1 MDILLIAKNMIV
13 SLIIILLISLS
24 GLSLTYLFAKDET
37 FLWRL
42 SAGNIVGSALFG
54 LVCFVIANF
63 FGLSVVTVLIALVI
77 SALPLLLLRDKV
89 AKRRLKDD
97 WQRGKDKN
105 QGINYRKVWR
115 IVYYL
120 FFLILFIAFFDRA
133 MIVGNDGIF
142 TGGSQNF
149 GDLPYHLGAIFS
161 FTDGNNFPP
170 QNPSFA
176 GAKFTYPFIADFLTA
191 CLVKFG
197 ASVQSVMFV
206 QNVFWAFSLL
216 VILER
221 FVFKV
226 TNNRLA
232 GKIAPFILFFSGGFG
247 FLWFFKDYWYGTQGL
262 WEILWNLPTDYTI
275 SDKFRWG
282 NSLVVLFITQ
292 RSLLL
297 GMPLTI
303 IVLGKLWAIFATE
316 NTEEDEEEK
325 DKLKVKGRK
334 IKENSS
340 ESLAYLSPFI
350 VGLLAGTLPLIH
362 AHSLAV
368 LFVVSAFLFFFSL
381 QNWKEWIAF
390 AAGVCV
396 IAVPELIWFMTGSAT
411 KTSEFIAWHFGWDS
425 QGENLLLFWIKNTGI
440 FIILLIV
447 SFGLVFFPQSRK
459 DAKEEQEEISKN
471 DLKKQKL
478 KSKRQKSAGKTRHSS
493 LVTRHLIFFLPF
505 LFLFIISNMA
515 KFAPWEW
522 DNIKVLIYWFVGAIP
537 FVSFLLAWLWQRNN
551 FVLKALAI
559 SCFVTLIFAGALD
572 VWRTASAQVKNQ
584 VFDADAVK
592 IADKLKRITEPDDLF
607 LNAPTFNSAI
617 VLTGRR
623 SLMRYSGHLSSHGID
638 YAERENDVK
647 KIYAGDGTAEVLMRK
662 YGIKYVL
669 ISPRERDTLQVN
681 EQFFQKYRVVAEEGN
696 YRIYEVK

>member
-1 MDILLIAKNMIV
+1 MIV
-13 SLIIILLISLS
+13 SLIIILIISLS
-24 GLSLTYLFAKDET
+24 GLSLTYLFAKDAT

-42 SAGNIVGSALFG
+42 AAGNIVGSSLFG

-63 FGLSVVTVLIALVI
+63 FGLSIFAVLIGLLI
-77 SALPLLLLRDKV
+77 SALPLLLLRDKA

-105 QGINYRKVWR
+105 QGVSYRKVWR
-115 IVYYL
+115 IGYYL

-161 FTDGNNFPP
+161 FTDGQNFPP

-197 ASVQSVMFV
+197 ASLQSAMFV

-221 FVFKV
+221 FVFKL

-275 SDKFRWG
+275 GEKFRWG
-282 NSLVVLFITQ
+282 NSLVVLFLTQ

-303 IVLGKLWAIFATE
+303 IVLGKLWEFFATE
-316 NTEEDEEEK
+316 KEEKEDEEENQ
-325 DKLKVKGRK
+325 KLKVKR

-340 ESLAYLSPFI
+340 EIVVYLSPFI

-362 AHSLAV
+362 AHSLV
-368 LFVVSAFLFFFSL
+368 FLFIISAFLFFFSL
-381 QNWKEWIAF
+381 QNWKNWIAF
-390 AAGVCV
+390 AAGVSV
-396 IAVPELIWFMTGSAT
+396 IAIPELIWLMAGSVT
-411 KTSEFIAWHFGWDS
+411 NTSEFIAWHYGWDLKE
-425 QGENLLLFWIKNTGI
+425 GENLLLFWIKNTGI
-440 FIILLIV
+440 LILLLIL
-447 SFGLVFFPQSRK
+447 SFGLIFLPQQRE
-459 DAKEEQEEISKN
+459 DAELEESK
-471 DLKKQKL
+471 KVKG
-478 KSKRQKSAGKTRHSS
+478 KRQKSDAKTLDSRIS
-493 LVTRHLIFFLPF
+493 TNHLIFFLPF
-505 LFLFIISNMA
+505 LFLFVISNAA

-522 DNIKVLIYWFVGAIP
+522 DNIKILIYCFVGAIP
-537 FVSFLLAWLWQRNN
+537 FVAFLLAWLWEKNE
-551 FVLKALAI
+551 VLSKALAI
-559 SCFVTLIFAGALD
+559 SCFGVLILAGTLD
-572 VWRTASAQVKNQ
+572 VWRTASAQIRSQ

-623 SLMRYSGHLSSHGID
+623 SLMRYTGHLSSHGID
-638 YAERENDVK
+638 FAARENDVK

-662 YGIKYVL
+662 YGVKYVL
-669 ISPRERDTLQVN
+669 ISPRERDGLPVN
-681 EQFFQKYRVVAEEGN
+681 EQFFQKYRVIAEEGN
-696 YRIYEVK
+696 YKVYEVK